1 MVRFCAVMIGS
12 ELANVIVP
20 VTPVASIS
28 CRLGEAPF
36 APSIASRNDPG
47 PLSWRFVTVNVAA
60 KTPVEMN
67 DNASRRND
75 SKDFF
80 TACNSYNVEGGRLG
94 LRQYRTNAEPLE
106 FKQRAAGFTP
116 MRTRCRNKRRR
127 YTYPCHTHTPC
138 LTTPIYAYT

>member
-1 MVRFCAVMIGS
+1 MVRFCAVMIGR

-20 VTPVASIS
+20 VTLVASIR
-28 CRLGEAPF
+28 CALGEAPF
-36 APSIASRNDPG
+36 APRIASRNVPG

-94 LRQYRTNAEPLE
+94 LRHYRTN
-106 FKQRAAGFTP
+106 
-116 MRTRCRNKRRR
+116 
-127 YTYPCHTHTPC
+127 
-138 LTTPIYAYT
+138 